1 MADALLTGSLQAVSV
16 VTNCPA
22 QSLRFYVQAL
32 GYQILCEGMLNEIQR
47 KAFGEHLGRYILL
60 GHQEGSVVRLLET
73 SLIDAPP
80 NRLQA
85 RPWDLGMAVIEAGTP
100 NVDKAYY
107 RVLRNRFGAISEPA
121 EFEAE
126 GPEPL
131 GMVVMKSAAFIGPSG
146 EQLFVTQIV
155 RRKGGVSLLKES
167 AVETINSPANV
178 VISMKDRSPIENFWQ
193 PVLGISPVNDLP
205 LKQPLAAK
213 IMAGPPDMGFDMLL
227 MGHGTHRVG
236 MEQHVYASHNPT
248 YDYQIFPCS
257 FEKTGIASACWQSA
271 DLEMAAQK
279 IATAGYE
286 IISRTGLPIRSEEAP
301 EAVVFRGPLGEI
313 IELVAL

>member
-1 MADALLTGSLQAVSV
+1 MQQALLTGSLQAVSV
-16 VTNCPA
+16 VTNCWQ
-22 QSLRFYVQAL
+22 QSLRFYKQAL
-32 GYQILCEGMLNEIQR
+32 GYHIQKEGTLNAAQR
-47 KAFGEHLGRYILL
+47 NAFGQHLGRYALL
-60 GHQEGSVVRLLET
+60 GHEEGSLVRLIESALA
-73 SLIDAPP
+73 DALP
-80 NRLQA
+80 NRLGA

-100 NVDKAYY
+100 DIEEAYY

-121 EFEAE
+121 EFDAQ

-131 GMVVMKSAAFIGPSG
+131 GMVVMKSAAFMGPAG

-167 AVETINSPANV
+167 AVAGINAPANV
-178 VISMKDRSPIENFWQ
+178 VISMKDRRPIEQFWQ

-227 MGHGTHRVG
+227 MGHGTHRIG
-236 MEQHVYASHNPT
+236 MEQHVYAPHNPT
-248 YDYQIFPCS
+248 YDYVSFPCS

-271 DLEMAAQK
+271 DLELAAQK
-279 IATAGYE
+279 IATAGHE
-286 IISRTGLPIRSEEAP
+286 IISRVGLPVRHEEAP

-313 IELVAL
+313 IELITT